1 MENMGQKLIDPPS
14 VEGWH
19 TGNEWLTTGTLINRI
34 NFAVEEFADA
44 DKPGIRSIIDS
55 TSNRRTNLSPEGLVD
70 TCLDLLG
77 SITLPDTTKQEM
89 LGSAEA
95 GGELRFGSEDEA
107 RSAADRIRQ
116 MLQLIVATKEYQL
129 C

>member
-1 MENMGQKLIDPPS
+1 M
-14 VEGWH
+14 
-19 TGNEWLTTGTLINRI
+19 
-34 NFAVEEFADA
+34 
-44 DKPGIRSIIDS
+44 
-55 TSNRRTNLSPEGLVD
+55 D

-77 SITLPDTTKQEM
+77 SITLSDTTKQEM
-89 LGSAEA
+89 LGSAGA